1 LIQEVGK
8 KCFLL
13 FNMIRSISL
22 LLLIFFST
30 SFLALAPIENQ
41 WKLVNEEDGFKV
53 YTSESAFSPIH
64 EIKILYTA
72 TSTLNKVSDLLDD
85 VPNYKNWVYKCTL
98 SKQVSLKNKD
108 DFNYYILTD
117 FPFPLSDRDLVI
129 HTQQTMWSNGK
140 GYSSV
145 SKLFPSDFHK
155 NEDRVRM
162 AYFESK
168 WEVVKVNSTTISID
182 YRVVADPAGDI
193 PSWLVN
199 TSITKGPVETMR
211 KFKAMIEEQ

>member
-1 LIQEVGK
+1 MVHTLLFSAMIK
-8 KCFLL
+8 PLFLL
-13 FNMIRSISL
+13 CSL
-22 LLLIFFST
+22 LFT
-30 SFLALAPIENQ
+30 ADFLALAPIENQ

-53 YTSESAFSPIH
+53 YTSENAFSPIH

-72 TSTLNKVSDLLDD
+72 
-85 VPNYKNWVYKCTL
+85 NWVYKCVD
-98 SKQVSLKNKD
+98 SKRVSIKNKD
-108 DFNYYILTD
+108 DFHYYILTD

-129 HTQQTMWSNGK
+129 HTQQTMWPNGK

-145 SKLFPSDFHK
+145 SKLFPSEYNK
-155 NEDRVRM
+155 SEDRVRM

-199 TSITKGPVETMR
+199 MAITKGPVETMR
-211 KFKAMIEEQ
+211 KFKTMIEK

>member
-1 LIQEVGK
+1 MVHTLLFSAMIK
-8 KCFLL
+8 PLFLL
-13 FNMIRSISL
+13 CSL
-22 LLLIFFST
+22 LFT
-30 SFLALAPIENQ
+30 ADFLALAPIENQ
-41 WKLVNEEDGFKV
+41 WKLVNEEDDFKV
-53 YTSESAFSPIH
+53 YTRESTFSPIH

-72 TSTLNKVSDLLDD
+72 TSTLDKVSITLDN
-85 VPNYKNWVYKCTL
+85 VPNYKNWVYKCVD
-98 SKQVSLKNKD
+98 SKRVSIKNKD
-108 DFNYYILTD
+108 DFHYYILTD

-129 HTQQTMWSNGK
+129 HTQQTMWPNGK

-145 SKLFPSDFHK
+145 SKLFPSEYNK
-155 NEDRVRM
+155 SEDRVRM

-199 TSITKGPVETMR
+199 MAITKGPVETMR
-211 KFKAMIEEQ
+211 KFKTMIEK